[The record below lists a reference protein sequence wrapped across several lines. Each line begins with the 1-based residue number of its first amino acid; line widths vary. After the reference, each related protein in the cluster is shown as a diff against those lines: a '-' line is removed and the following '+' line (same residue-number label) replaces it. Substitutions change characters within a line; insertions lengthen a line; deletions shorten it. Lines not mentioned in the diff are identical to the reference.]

1 MLNKMVKGE
10 VSYMDRAVNR
20 TILEKIQPTNIGR
33 GRIWKKKT
41 QKKAKQD

>member
-20 TILEKIQPTNIGR
+20 TILEKIQPTKEGFGLEKENI
-33 GRIWKKKT
+33 
-41 QKKAKQD
+41 KKAKQD